1 MPFSPERKKLGKVE
15 KFVTSLEDKSEYVI
29 NTKRLEQALNHGLI
43 LKKVHRVIS
52 FNQDE
57 WLKPYIEINNKLRT
71 EAKND
76 SEKDFFKQMIN
87 AVFGK
92 TMENVRKN
100 LSQPK
105 EEETIWCRNQITIQQ
120 SFSKN
125 IC

>member
-29 NTKRLEQALNHGLI
+29 NTKRLKQALNHGLI

>member
-1 MPFSPERKKLGKVE
+1 MPFLPERKKLGKVE

-29 NTKRLEQALNHGLI
+29 NTKRLKQALNHSLI

-71 EAKND
+71 EAKNY

>member
-1 MPFSPERKKLGKVE
+1 MPFLPERKKLGKVE

-29 NTKRLEQALNHGLI
+29 NTKRLKQALNHGLI
-43 LKKVHRVIS
+43 LKKVQRVIS

>member
-1 MPFSPERKKLGKVE
+1 MPFLPERKKLGKVE

-29 NTKRLEQALNHGLI
+29 NTKRLKQALNHGLI

>member
-1 MPFSPERKKLGKVE
+1 MPFLPERKKLGKVE

-29 NTKRLEQALNHGLI
+29 NTKRLKQALNHSLI

>member
-1 MPFSPERKKLGKVE
+1 MPFLPERKKLGKVE

-29 NTKRLEQALNHGLI
+29 NTKRLKQALNHGLI

-105 EEETIWCRNQITIQQ
+105 EEETIWCQNQITIQQ

>member
-1 MPFSPERKKLGKVE
+1 MPFLPERKKLGKVE

-29 NTKRLEQALNHGLI
+29 NTKRLKQALNHGLI

-92 TMENVRKN
+92 TMENVKKN

>member
-1 MPFSPERKKLGKVE
+1 MPFLPERKKLGKVE

-29 NTKRLEQALNHGLI
+29 NTKSLKQALNHGLI
-43 LKKVHRVIS
+43 LKKVHRVTS

-76 SEKDFFKQMIN
+76 SEKDFLKQIIN

-105 EEETIWCRNQITIQQ
+105 EEETIWCRSQITIQQ

>member
-1 MPFSPERKKLGKVE
+1 MPFLPERKKLGKVE

-29 NTKRLEQALNHGLI
+29 NTKRLKQALNHGLI

-105 EEETIWCRNQITIQQ
+105 EEETI
-120 SFSKN
+120 
-125 IC
+125 